1 MLKQLYYFQAVVRT
15 GSFTE
20 AAAENYISQSAISQ
34 QIQALERELGF
45 PLLERRSRRFALTPA
60 GEYFYQKSLVLVAD
74 YERLCREAGKIA
86 KGDQAVLRIGYLRGY
101 TGPEFTAALE
111 SFAADHPDVEVQVQ
125 YGNHEELYTM
135 LRTGQADLVMN
146 DQRRAFSAE
155 YVNLVLTSCPA
166 AVEVSARSPL
176 AQLET
181 ITPQELKSLPCI
193 LVAST
198 AQQTVEQEFYST
210 VMGFQGEF
218 LFAETLEEARMM
230 LLGRRGFMPVEGDGL
245 RRPPPPPLAHLA
257 LVLGHVPLQRTYCAF
272 WRQESAS
279 HYAAEFA
286 RLLQKEFKK

>member
-1 MLKQLYYFQAVVRT
+1 MLKQLYYFQSVVRT

-45 PLLERRSRRFALTPA
+45 PLLERRSRRFTLTPA

-86 KGDQAVLRIGYLRGY
+86 KGDQAVLKIGYLRGY
-101 TGPEFTAALE
+101 AGPEFTAVLE
-111 SFAADHPDVEVQVQ
+111 TFAAAHPDVEVQVQ

-166 AVEVSARSPL
+166 VVEVAARSPL
-176 AQLET
+176 AQLGK

-193 LVAST
+193 LVASPT
-198 AQQTVEQEFYST
+198 QQAMEQEFYST

-218 LFAETLEEARMM
+218 SFAETLEEARMM

-245 RRPPPPPLAHLA
+245 RQLPPPPLAHLA
-257 LVLGHVPLQRTYCAF
+257 LVLGQTPLQRTYCAF
-272 WRQESAS
+272 WRKESAS
-279 HYAAEFA
+279 PYAAEFA
-286 RLLQKEFKK
+286 RDLKEAFKK

>member
-34 QIQALERELGF
+34 QVQALERELGF
-45 PLLERRSRRFALTPA
+45 ALLDRSSRRVALTPA

-86 KGDQAVLRIGYLRGY
+86 KGDQAVLKIGYLRGY
-101 TGPEFTAALE
+101 AGPEFTAALE
-111 SFAADHPDVEVQVQ
+111 AFAAAHPDVEVQVQ

-166 AVEVSARSPL
+166 AVEVAARSPL
-176 AQLET
+176 AQLEK

-198 AQQTVEQEFYST
+198 AQQAVEQEFYST

-245 RRPPPPPLAHLA
+245 RQTPPPPLAHLA
-257 LVLGHVPLQRTYCAF
+257 LVLGQTPLQRTYCAF

-279 HYAAEFA
+279 PYAVEFA
-286 RLLQKEFKK
+286 RMLKDEFKK

>member
-1 MLKQLYYFQAVVRT
+1 MFKQLLYFQSVVRT

-45 PLLERRSRRFALTPA
+45 PLLERRSRRFTLTPA

-74 YERLCREAGKIA
+74 YERLCLEAGKIA
-86 KGDQAVLRIGYLRGY
+86 KGDQAVLKIGYLRGY
-101 TGPEFTAALE
+101 AGPEFTAALE
-111 SFAADHPDVEVQVQ
+111 AFAAAHPDVEVQVQ
-125 YGNHEELYTM
+125 YGNHEELYMM
-135 LRTGQADLVMN
+135 LRTGQADLLMN

-176 AQLET
+176 AQLEK

-193 LVAST
+193 LVASP
-198 AQQTVEQEFYST
+198 AQQAVEQEFYST

-245 RRPPPPPLAHLA
+245 RHPAPPPLAHLA
-257 LVLGHVPLQRTYCAF
+257 LVAGQVPLQRTYCAF
-272 WRQESAS
+272 WRKENAS
-279 HYAAEFA
+279 PYAAEFA
-286 RLLQKEFKK
+286 RLLKDEFNK